1 MINRLA
7 DNEADGLPVRFR
19 ILGPVEIIQG
29 DVLVPLRSARQ
40 QRVLAVLLLDAN
52 QVVSTEQLVDAVW
65 PDQPPSTA
73 RSQIQICVS
82 ALRRLL
88 NDLGAGDLISTQVP
102 GYVLRL
108 APGQLDLHQFEEMV
122 SQASAIAETGRLD
135 GAAICLRTA
144 LALWSGAAL
153 NSVPSPLV
161 QAKAAGLDERR
172 VGVMEDCFELE
183 LQLGRHRELTGELMQ
198 LVEENPLRER
208 LRGQLMLALYRSGRQ
223 VEALDVYRNARG
235 KLIEQLGIEPGED
248 LRELESAILA
258 NDSRLRLPA
267 AVRDAAARPRQLV
280 SDIGDFTG
288 RAEHIAEICQ
298 LIADSRPQGGD
309 GGTAVPVAVV
319 VGKGGVGKSA
329 LTVHVA
335 HKLVAEC
342 FPDGQLYTNL
352 RGSHTTPLAAV
363 EVLGRSLRALG
374 VSGSAIGDSL
384 EERAQLY
391 RSRLAGQ
398 QVLVVLDDAA
408 DEEQIRPLLPGSAS
422 CAVIVTSRSRLTG
435 LPGGHL
441 VDLDVFDQEQAVDL
455 LGKIV
460 GRPQVRA
467 EPAAA
472 VALVRLVG
480 GLPLALRIAGA
491 RLAAHPHWRLSAM
504 VTRLADERRRLDEL
518 AYGQLDV
525 RATISLAYNGLP
537 TSVRNLFLLLSD
549 PDLNTFPSWVAAALL
564 GVDTREADD
573 QLEQLVDAQL
583 LDIAVTDRPG
593 GFRYQFH
600 TLTRIFAREK
610 LEEIPHPERLAAR
623 ERLVGGWLA
632 LAEDAHQQL
641 YGGQFT
647 LLHGTGPRWR
657 PASGFVDVP
666 MNDPLAWLESERTN
680 LCVAVRYSAE
690 AGLSELSWD
699 LAMALVTL
707 FESRSYFDDW
717 EQTHEVA
724 LAAARSAGNH
734 RGVAAMLASLG
745 SLQISRRRVSAAFAL
760 LDPALDL
767 FERLGDRHGHGLTLR
782 TLAMIAYQ
790 AGAADLAMSRY
801 ETALAELRAVDDQ
814 VGVAHVLT
822 NIAQI
827 LLDRGEA
834 EAATG
839 HLDVALRISRA
850 VGSRRIEAQVLY
862 RLGGA
867 LLESGRHAVAYEVF
881 TSVLRLVQ
889 ESGDRSGQS
898 YAQLGLGQA
907 SVGLGAY
914 ATAEAELRDAMAIC
928 DEIADRA
935 GGARVRLEL
944 GRLLLDRGEEFSA
957 RHHLT
962 GALDTFREQDLKL
975 WEDRATLLL
984 RRFADDRLGVSRT

>member
-1 MINRLA
+1 MIKKPT
-7 DNEADGLPVRFR
+7 DGDADGSSVRFR
-19 ILGPVEIIQG
+19 ILGPVEILKD

-52 QVVSTEQLVDAVW
+52 QVVGTGQLVDAVW

-82 ALRRLL
+82 ALRHLL
-88 NDLGAGDLISTQVP
+88 DGLGAGDLISTQAP

-108 APGQLDLHQFEEMV
+108 APGQLDVHQFEKMV
-122 SQASAIAETGRLD
+122 AEASTIVEAGRLD
-135 GAAICLRTA
+135 AAAICLRSA
-144 LALWSGAAL
+144 LALWSGPAL
-153 NSVPSPLV
+153 NSVPSPVV

-172 VGVMEDCFELE
+172 LGVVEDCLELE
-183 LQLGRHRELTGELMQ
+183 LQLGKHRELTGELMQ

-223 VEALDVYRNARG
+223 VEALDVYRDARSR
-235 KLIEQLGIEPGED
+235 LIEQLGIEPGDD

-258 NDSRLRLPA
+258 NDTRLRLPA
-267 AVRDAAARPRQLV
+267 AVRSEPAKPRQLV

-288 RAEHIAEICQ
+288 RAEHIARISR
-298 LIADSRPQGGD
+298 LIAASRPQGG
-309 GGTAVPVAVV
+309 GGAAVPVAVV

-329 LTVHVA
+329 LAVHIA
-335 HKLVAEC
+335 HRLVPKY

-352 RGSHTTPLAAV
+352 RGSHPSPLSSV

-398 QVLVVLDDAA
+398 QVLVVLDDAE
-408 DEEQIRPLLPGSAS
+408 DEEQIRPLLPGSSS

-441 VDLDVFDQEQAVDL
+441 VDLDVFDQEQALDL
-455 LGKIV
+455 LEKIV
-460 GRPQVRA
+460 GQAQVRA
-467 EPAAA
+467 QPAAA
-472 VALVRLVG
+472 IALVRLVG

-504 VTRLADERRRLDEL
+504 VNRLADERRRLDEL
-518 AYGQLDV
+518 AHGQLDV
-525 RATISLAYNGLP
+525 RASISWAYNGLP
-537 TSVRNLFLLLSD
+537 ASVRTLFRLLSD
-549 PDLNTFPSWVAAALL
+549 PDMSTFPSWVAAAVQ
-564 GVDTREADD
+564 GVDTREAED

-583 LDIAVTDRPG
+583 LDIAVVEEPG
-593 GFRYQFH
+593 GFRYRFH

-610 LEEIPHPERLAAR
+610 LEEIPPRDRLAAR
-623 ERLVGGWLA
+623 ERLVGGWLS
-632 LAEDAHQQL
+632 LVEDAHQQL
-641 YGGQFT
+641 YGGQYT
-647 LLHGTGPRWR
+647 LLHGTGTRWR
-657 PASGFVDVP
+657 PASGFAELP
-666 MNDPLAWLESERTN
+666 TKDPLGWLESERTN
-680 LCVAVRYSAE
+680 LCAAVRLSAE
-690 AGLSELSWD
+690 ARLSELSWD

-707 FESRSYFDDW
+707 FESRSYLQDW

-724 LAAARSAGNH
+724 LAAARAAGNH

-760 LDPALDL
+760 LDPALAL
-767 FERLGDRHGHGLTLR
+767 FERLGDRHGHALTLR
-782 TLAMIAYQ
+782 TLAMISYQ

-801 ETALAELRAVDDQ
+801 ETALAELRAADDL

-827 LLDRGEA
+827 LLDRGDPER
-834 EAATG
+834 ATG
-839 HLDVALRISRA
+839 HLDEALRISRA

-867 LLESGRHAVAYEVF
+867 LLAGGRHAVAYEVF
-881 TSVLRLVQ
+881 TSVLRLVE
-889 ESGDRSGQS
+889 ESADRSGQS
-898 YAQLGLGQA
+898 YARLGLGQA
-907 SVGLGAY
+907 GIGMGAFT
-914 ATAEAELRDAMAIC
+914 TAEADLRGAMAIC
-928 DEIADRA
+928 DDIADRA

-944 GRLLLDRGEEFSA
+944 GRFLLDRGDELSA
-957 RHHLT
+957 RHYLAA
-962 GALDTFREQDLKL
+962 ALATFHEQDLKL
-975 WEDRATLLL
+975 WQDRATESL
-984 RRFADDRLGVSRT
+984 RQLDGGRVDLSRN